1 MNANPYILLHENSWK
16 HYLISILSLFT
27 DFKLKFYRVG
37 YAYFA
42 YAATASKITNDVTK
56 LVMHRV
62 FNTNLLYF
70 GTSFTHIF
78 DKNVD
83 YLTSLNKI

>member
-1 MNANPYILLHENSWK
+1 
-16 HYLISILSLFT
+16 
-27 DFKLKFYRVG
+27 
-37 YAYFA
+37 
-42 YAATASKITNDVTK
+42 
-56 LVMHRV
+56 MHRV
-62 FNTNLLYF
+62 LNTNLYYS